1 MERDQQQKWKDAM
14 DLVRLSNP
22 WSTHLG
28 IHFMLQ
34 VRQSGG
40 GGGGIETAN
49 IMLAQL
55 NAQKSVKSKYIS
67 SIEISKQPACGHLHD
82 SHPH

>member
-1 MERDQQQKWKDAM
+1 MDQKWRDAM
-14 DLVRLSNP
+14 DLVRELENMS
-22 WSTHLG
+22 HKL
-28 IHFMLQ
+28 ILLLQ

-55 NAQKSVKSKYIS
+55 NAQKAVKSKIL
-67 SIEISKQPACGHLHD
+67 IL
-82 SHPH
+82 

>member
-1 MERDQQQKWKDAM
+1 MACY
-14 DLVRLSNP
+14 
-22 WSTHLG
+22 HLG
-28 IHFMLQ
+28 HHFMLQ

-55 NAQKSVKSKYIS
+55 NAQKSVKSKDILRNIKIIKSTELSLDIAFQILS
-67 SIEISKQPACGHLHD
+67 S
-82 SHPH
+82 